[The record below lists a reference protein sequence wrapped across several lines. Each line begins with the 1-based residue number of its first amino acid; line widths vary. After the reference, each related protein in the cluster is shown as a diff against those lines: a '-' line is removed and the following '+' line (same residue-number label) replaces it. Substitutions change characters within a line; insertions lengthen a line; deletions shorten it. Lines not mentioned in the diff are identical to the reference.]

1 MTHSR
6 RFPGRVA
13 GLLLCLIALFLM
25 PLAAYARQPQVE
37 KDVVYGTVGGTKLLL
52 DVYRPQGFTGKR
64 PGVVLVHGGGWVMG
78 DKSFYAPVGNLLA
91 SHGYVAFS
99 VNYRLAP
106 VAHYPAQVDDAQRAV
121 RWIRAH
127 AADYNLDPDRIGA
140 MGDSAGGYLVA
151 MLGTRDTRD
160 NSDKDLAGYSS
171 RVQCVVDL
179 YGPTDFT
186 VPKTSPGVSEQGLQF
201 LKAFFGKTVEEAP
214 DLYREGS
221 PIIYVS
227 KQSAPFLIFHGT
239 ADPLVP
245 VDQSERFYK
254 ALKAAGV
261 DTALIL
267 LYDQPHGFQG
277 PLAPSLVGAMAG
289 DFLGR
294 YLKP

>member
-1 MTHSR
+1 MDYSR
-6 RFPGRVA
+6 SFRRTL
-13 GLLLCLIALFLM
+13 GLFFCLIALCLM
-25 PLAAYARQPQVE
+25 SLAAYVRQPQVE
-37 KDVVYGTVGGTKLLL
+37 KDVVYGTINGTKLLL

-64 PGVVLVHGGGWVMG
+64 PGVVLVHGGGWVAG
-78 DKSFYAPVGNLLA
+78 DKGYYAPVGNLLA

-106 VAHYPAQVDDAQRAV
+106 VFHYPAQVDDVQRAV

-127 AADYNLDPDRIGA
+127 AADYDLDPDRLGA
-140 MGDSAGGYLVA
+140 LGDSAGGYLVA

-186 VPKTSPGVSEQGLQF
+186 VPTTSPGVTAQGLQF
-201 LKAFFGKTVEEAP
+201 LKAFFGKMPEEAP
-214 DLYREGS
+214 ALYREGS
-221 PIIYVS
+221 PIISVN

-245 VDQSERFYK
+245 VDQSERLYK

-261 DTALIL
+261 ETALIL
-267 LYDQPHGFQG
+267 LYDQSHGFGG
-277 PLAPSLVGAMAG
+277 PLAPGLVAAAAG
-289 DFLGR
+289 DFLNH